1 MSEEPWLAKQ
11 EWADRRIEDVSTKAA
26 GCFLAFALGWTLVS
40 SGIAATVLSQGDGL
54 GGFFFV
60 LIFPAVGLLLVGV
73 GINMML
79 RRRRFG
85 IPVLELATLPGVPGE
100 TFAGMVRTTGT
111 IDPVGG
117 FRVRLHCLRRTVS
130 GSGKNR
136 RTDETTLWEHE
147 EVMPGATRRADGIAI
162 PVAIPLPADA
172 RETDES
178 DSSNQVLWRLE
189 VGAAVT
195 GIDFKA
201 QFEVPVFR
209 TSPATPGREP

>member
-1 MSEEPWLAKQ
+1 MSDAPWLARQ
-11 EWADRRIEDVSTKAA
+11 EWADRRIKDVTTRAA
-26 GCFLAFALGWTLVS
+26 GCLLAFALGWTLLS
-40 SGIAATVLSQGDGL
+40 SGIAATVLSQS
-54 GGFFFV
+54 GGFGGALFV

-73 GINMML
+73 GVTLML

-85 IPVLELATLPGVPGE
+85 IPVFELATLPGVPGE
-100 TFAGMVRTTGT
+100 TLAGMVRTTGT
-111 IDPVGG
+111 IDPEGG
-117 FRVRLHCLRRTVS
+117 FLVRLRCLRRTVS

-147 EVMPGATRRADGIAI
+147 EVMPGAARRADGIAI

-172 RETDES
+172 RATDAS
-178 DSSNQVLWRLE
+178 DSDDQVLWRLE
-189 VGAAVT
+189 VTAAVP

-209 TSPATPGREP
+209 TGPTPQGPEA